1 MSDALLGVVTSRGSR
16 ALTISLIYIYIYIC
30 YVYIYVIANRYDK
43 FLRSRE
49 ITQAYYIKLKDESE
63 LTLQVVVSSL
73 WEISY
78 FILLCQS

>member
-43 FLRSRE
+43 FSRSRE